1 MEDLKKMKH
10 TNSTLRSTLKKER
23 LALID
28 ALEQLIVVYNEK
40 MLAGSVDYV
49 QKFEKARIKLDH
61 LKGK

>member
-1 MEDLKKMKH
+1 M
-10 TNSTLRSTLKKER
+10 KKER
-23 LALID
+23 LALMD

>member
-1 MEDLKKMKH
+1 MKH